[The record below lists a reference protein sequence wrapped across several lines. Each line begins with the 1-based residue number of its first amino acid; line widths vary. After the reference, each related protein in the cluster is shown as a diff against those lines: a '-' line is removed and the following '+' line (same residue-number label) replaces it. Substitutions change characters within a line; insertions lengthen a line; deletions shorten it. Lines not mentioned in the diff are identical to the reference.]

1 MQENITKELIIFSIL
16 ASSFKVAKAPRE
28 TSRRRGEQ
36 AGAVQGQGVTLT
48 AATEPGD
55 CAGLLLMNNIAAKAS
70 AMALATLAEAVD
82 NLRVERGGGNRMEL
96 DEGLGYTTG
105 VNK

>member
-28 TSRRRGEQ
+28 TSRQESREQ
-36 AGAVQGQGVTLT
+36 GQRHRAVQGQGVTLT

-55 CAGLLLMNNIAAKAS
+55 RAGLLLMNNIAAKAS
-70 AMALATLAEAVD
+70 AMALATLAEAED
-82 NLRVERGGGNRMEL
+82 NLRVERGDGIG
-96 DEGLGYTTG
+96 
-105 VNK
+105 